1 MSAEPE
7 QSESR
12 ARDNVP
18 KILSPGEEVLK
29 ILESF
34 TQTLAFDSSRS
45 GSSSSAW
52 SVASGKAREIRDK
65 DTRISVKV
73 CRRKEGTQMTANPHG
88 NEHEKSKQKSS
99 RSRSSRRERS
109 QRGDDDRQNACSRL
123 QH

>member
-1 MSAEPE
+1 M
-7 QSESR
+7 
-12 ARDNVP
+12 P

-34 TQTLAFDSSRS
+34 TQTLAFDSSSS
-45 GSSSSAW
+45 GSSSISSTW
-52 SVASGKAREIRDK
+52 VVASGKAREIRDK

-73 CRRKEGTQMTANPHG
+73 CRKEGTQMTANPHG
-88 NEHEKSKQKSS
+88 NEHEKSKQKS
-99 RSRSSRRERS
+99 RERS

>member
-1 MSAEPE
+1 MRAEY
-7 QSESR
+7 
-12 ARDNVP
+12 DNVP

-45 GSSSSAW
+45 SSSSSAW
-52 SVASGKAREIRDK
+52 VVASGKAREIRDK

-73 CRRKEGTQMTANPHG
+73 CRKEATQMTANPHG
-88 NEHEKSKQKSS
+88 NEQKSKQKSS
-99 RSRSSRRERS
+99 RSRTSRRERN
-109 QRGDDDRQNACSRL
+109 QRSDDDRQNACSRL

>member
-12 ARDNVP
+12 VRDNVP

-34 TQTLAFDSSRS
+34 TQTLAFDSSSS
-45 GSSSSAW
+45 GSSSISSAW
-52 SVASGKAREIRDK
+52 LVASGKAREIRDK

-73 CRRKEGTQMTANPHG
+73 CRKEGRNAND
-88 NEHEKSKQKSS
+88 SKSS
-99 RSRSSRRERS
+99 RQREAREVKAKVKRKKPKRRR
-109 QRGDDDRQNACSRL
+109 
-123 QH
+123 